1 MTSLTNITL
10 GEMFDATRGIET
22 TSKYGLLASEV
33 DTHMMKNME
42 WGATAYLSSSIY
54 GRYTNTTT
62 CIATGCEVWINNVNT
77 LASGSYG
84 PTITGCSGSTKDA
97 EVANSMSACASNYAW
112 NQNGVN
118 ASTTGN
124 ITGIYDMSGGT
135 WEYVMG
141 NMKNTS
147 NKYYAS
153 SSGLSDPGSKYYD
166 SYANYDDSTT
176 GNTDHGRGLLGD
188 ATKET
193 LVTYGSDTGGWNAI
207 TCFSS
212 QYFFLV

>member
-1 MTSLTNITL
+1 
-10 GEMFDATRGIET
+10 
-22 TSKYGLLASEV
+22 
-33 DTHMMKNME
+33 
-42 WGATAYLSSSIY
+42 
-54 GRYTNTTT
+54 
-62 CIATGCEVWINNVNT
+62 
-77 LASGSYG
+77 
-84 PTITGCSGSTKDA
+84 
-97 EVANSMSACASNYAW
+97 MSACASNYAW

-147 NKYYAS
+147 NQYYAS
-153 SSGLSDPGSKYYD
+153 SSGLSDSGPKYYD

-193 LVTYGSDTGGWNAI
+193 LVTYGSDTGGWNGDYVAFPNSGYSWFI
-207 TCFSS
+207 RGGAQHHTSNAGLFS
-212 QYFFLV
+212 FGKFP